1 MTVEAVDLRD
11 LVTFARRFDL
21 NAPDAL
27 DQLAR
32 FAESVMAN
40 VGAADFVSRVRAI
53 GGGEAPGDAERVALE
68 FMQRPTY
75 LATADVLVEIGKQG
89 GVRTH
94 RPAVLRACLRALQ
107 LCSATE
113 GLSLHD
119 AAIRMR
125 EQNRL
130 VGRPLPKRA
139 VGSTLLLKGLEGD
152 VSVVLNAAALDS
164 RNLYVAM
171 TRGSKGLIIC
181 SSKPMLNPD

>member
-11 LVTFARRFDL
+11 LVSFARRFDL

-27 DQLAR
+27 DQLSQ

-40 VGAADFVSRVRAI
+40 VGAADFVGRVRAI
-53 GGGEAPGDAERVALE
+53 GGGEDAERVALE

-113 GLSLHD
+113 RLSLHD
-119 AAIRMR
+119 AAIR
-125 EQNRL
+125 
-130 VGRPLPKRA
+130 RA
-139 VGSTLLLKGLEGD
+139 LHAT
-152 VSVVLNAAALDS
+152 
-164 RNLYVAM
+164 
-171 TRGSKGLIIC
+171 
-181 SSKPMLNPD
+181 